1 MMRVRVRL
9 LVLSLLMM
17 FCLEAVAIDVV
28 AGPMPGHSAM
38 RAVKLWLQTDG
49 PAEVSIRYWPEGE
62 IDAARTSGVL
72 RADPTRAYTVEFDLG
87 GLEPGTR
94 YAYRVLI
101 DGIEQPE
108 VYPQR
113 FRTQPLWQWRSD
125 PPDFSFALGSC
136 SYVNQTEYDRPNRPY
151 GGDYQIYDAIAEQA
165 PDFMLWMGDNWY
177 YREVDWDSVWG
188 LYDRASYS
196 RRLPELQKL
205 LVSTHHY
212 AIWDDHDFG
221 PNNADRSYALRDHAI
236 RVFNDFWP
244 NPDFSIAGSDG
255 VTNYFEWHD
264 AAFFLL
270 DNRSFRDA
278 NDRVGGRRTVL
289 GEAQIEWLINA
300 LKSSHATFRFVV
312 MGGQFLNSAEVVE
325 NLAQVAPAERQRIL
339 DAIDA
344 EDIPGVVF
352 LSGDRHHSVL
362 LRKDRGVDYPLYDW
376 TVSPLSAG
384 PSRPFEGEGQ
394 YQVEGSVF
402 TQRAFG
408 VISVSGPRPE
418 RVATLTLH
426 GSDGAALWSTRIH
439 ARDLR

>member
-1 MMRVRVRL
+1 MTKPSRCL
-9 LVLSLLMM
+9 LLLPLVMLAADAQAASL
-17 FCLEAVAIDVV
+17 VS
-28 AGPMPGHSAM
+28 GPMPGHSAM
-38 RAVKLWLQTDG
+38 RAVKLWLQTDREV
-49 PAEVSIRYWPEGE
+49 EVSIRYWPEDAPEAARISASVSTRAARGHTAE
-62 IDAARTSGVL
+62 IDV
-72 RADPTRAYTVEFDLG
+72 V

-94 YAYRVLI
+94 YAYRVLL
-101 DGIEQPE
+101 DGVEQPATH
-108 VYPQR
+108 PQR

-136 SYVNQTEYDRPNRPY
+136 SYVNHSEYDRPNRPY
-151 GGDYQIYDAIAEQA
+151 GGDYQIYDAIADRN

-188 LYDRASYS
+188 LYDRVGHS
-196 RRLPELQKL
+196 RRLPEMQKL

-212 AIWDDHDFG
+212 ATWDDHDFG

-236 RVFNDFWP
+236 QVFEDFWP
-244 NPDFSIAGSDG
+244 NPDFSAAGSDG

-278 NDRVGGRRTVL
+278 NDRVAGGRTVL
-289 GEAQIEWLINA
+289 GDAQIEWLINA
-300 LKSSHATFRFVV
+300 LKASRATFRFVV
-312 MGGQFLNSAEVVE
+312 MGGQFLNSAEVFE
-325 NLAQVAPAERQRIL
+325 NLGHVAPAERQRIL

-344 EDIPGVVF
+344 EDIPGVIF

-362 LRKDRGVDYPLYDW
+362 LRKDRGVDYPLHDW

-394 YQVEGSVF
+394 YRVEGSAF
-402 TQRAFG
+402 SQRAFG
-408 VISVSGPRPE
+408 IVSVSGPRME

-426 GSDGAALWSTRIH
+426 DSDGEALWSTQIR
-439 ARDLR
+439 AVDLQ